1 MMANRL
7 ERIQRISGLLRYLLL
22 FAAGVLGCAIA
33 VTLLVPGQEWVTLG
47 DGHLNKLYSSGA
59 ITPKLMFALITPI
72 VIVLALGIYWLQRLF
87 GEYQQGHF
95 FTDGSMRCYVWLVW
109 LKAAAFVYGILWP
122 LLLNNLPPTQGI
134 SDLAVTI
141 EAGTLGELIVLILIV
156 HLLQEAQQIHDENK
170 AFI

>member
-7 ERIQRISGLLRYLLL
+7 DRIQYISGLLRYLLL
-22 FAAGVLGCAIA
+22 FAAAVLSCAIA

-59 ITPKLMFALITPI
+59 INLQLMLVLITPV

-87 GEYQQGHF
+87 SEYQQGHF

-109 LKAAAFVYGILWP
+109 LKATAFVYSILWP
-122 LLLNNLPPTQGI
+122 LLLNTLAPTQGV
-134 SDLAVTI
+134 SDVALTV

-156 HLLQEAQQIHDENK
+156 HLLKEAQQIHDENK